1 MSESVMVIVSDPDDA
16 KHGEIN
22 LVESLQKAA
31 RLVET
36 FLEAGF
42 DQSRIRVF
50 TSSEMDMRVRHR
62 PVVALVTG
70 DEAPDEASEAP
81 DQTEK
86 RAVTSGTTEQ
96 PEKRPVASG
105 TKAESRKHQEVAATP
120 YEQNGVRFST
130 AFRPA

>member
-22 LVESLQKAA
+22 HVESLEKAA

-42 DQSRIRVF
+42 DQSRVRVF

-81 DQTEK
+81 EQT
-86 RAVTSGTTEQ
+86 
-96 PEKRPVASG
+96 EKRPVASG
-105 TKAESRKHQEVAATP
+105 TKAESPKHQEVAATP